1 MLARS
6 IQIGGSPLGRVDR
19 AMGTLV
25 AEVNSII
32 RDNYGQVYSLFIERL
47 IGLSETRRGQLREQ
61 FGQRRRCYEE
71 EAKGILG
78 RQASVFAA
86 AEAAGWLIEEILELR
101 DLNPDGVVN
110 RIFARVCDEAESDGP
125 RNALVEILGWA
136 DANDDYFSHRLLD
149 GSLAPARP
157 GEKLGHKDP
166 NSVAIY
172 PAKLKEML
180 RRFGYDIKTTLG
192 NELPKSI
199 NGGDVRT
206 RCDGGSVCALFHVR
220 AVRSLCLYYRIST
233 KPTWLTRLLAE
244 RVTPTEKKSQGSR
257 PVKTKRG

>member
-1 MLARS
+1 
-6 IQIGGSPLGRVDR
+6 
-19 AMGTLV
+19 
-25 AEVNSII
+25 SII

-61 FGQRRRCYEE
+61 FEQRRRCYEE

-86 AEAAGWLIEEILELR
+86 AETAGRLIEEILELR

-180 RRFGYDIKTTLG
+180 RRFGYDIKTTLTAWRDR
-192 NELPKSI
+192 NWIKLTENDKFTYVVRAP
-199 NGGDVRT
+199 NGRT
-206 RCDGGSVCALFHVR
+206 RMIKIVNLDPMNDGTLKDEE
-220 AVRSLCLYYRIST
+220 L
-233 KPTWLTRLLAE
+233 W
-244 RVTPTEKKSQGSR
+244 
-257 PVKTKRG
+257 